1 MDLITLDLISLA
13 VISLELIYQDLIS
26 LDLIS
31 LVLISLPYSLGE
43 SDQLLLL
50 LLLFIGHSVLSVA
63 FYENELIFGD
73 KMLYIYVTCS
83 LL

>member
-43 SDQLLLL
+43 SDQLLQ
-50 LLLFIGHSVLSVA
+50 FGIYKTATKPSVWW
-63 FYENELIFGD
+63 
-73 KMLYIYVTCS
+73 
-83 LL
+83 